1 MQTARQSKSILLE
14 EKRTYLV
21 VSETELLQLGQ
32 PVEPPLVHRHH
43 LVVENSHKMLSLILN
58 QLSDASL
65 YLIPIQI
72 QLLDGIKTIEGA
84 VHQEP

>member
-1 MQTARQSKSILLE
+1 M
-14 EKRTYLV
+14 
-21 VSETELLQLGQ
+21 SEAELLQLGQ

-43 LVVENSHKMLSLILN
+43 LVIENSHKMLSFIWN
-58 QLSDASL
+58 QLSPLLYNASQ

-72 QLLDGIKTIEGA
+72 ELLDGIKTIEGA